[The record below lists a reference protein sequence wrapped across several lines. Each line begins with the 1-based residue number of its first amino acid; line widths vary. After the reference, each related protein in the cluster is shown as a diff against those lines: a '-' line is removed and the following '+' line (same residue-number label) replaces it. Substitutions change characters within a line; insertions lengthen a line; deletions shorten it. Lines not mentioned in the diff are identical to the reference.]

1 MSALTTLNELMAPL
15 MPHLMLAPILLPLL
29 TAALLLLMGEDR
41 PRFKLIVNLLST
53 LLGLG
58 VSLALLGWADQQGAA
73 STMDVYL
80 TGNWPAPYG
89 IVLALDRLSAL
100 MLVLT
105 SVIALASSVFSA
117 ARWHRAGVHFHPLF
131 QLQLM
136 GCAALS

>member
-1 MSALTTLNELMAPL
+1 MSSALNTLNEVMAPL

-29 TAALLLLMGEDR
+29 TAALLLLMGEDQ

-58 VSLALLGWADQQGAA
+58 VALALLGWASQQGAA

-105 SVIALASSVFSA
+105 SVGC
-117 ARWHRAGVHFHPLF
+117 AGVKRVFLPLAGTGPGF
-131 QLQLM
+131 TFTR
-136 GCAALS
+136 CSSSS